1 MRLLKA
7 DCLSCHNEEKRKGG
21 LTLSSRDGMMAGGD
35 DGMVVVVG
43 QPEESPLVQQLAA
56 GSDSHMPPK
65 KQLSAAKI
73 ALLTEWVKNG
83 APWDAAALAGESAP
97 RAVALALLPAA
108 YRPVMAL
115 ALSPDGTRLAAGC
128 GHEVVLF
135 DIGEVGL
142 VFRAR
147 AHAHLDPVQSIAWL
161 PDGKTLVTG
170 AFRRVVVWEAET
182 LTQQRE
188 ITSGLTDRITV
199 VLPGPEG
206 GRVLLAD
213 GLVAE
218 KGVVREAALDSG
230 QILRSW
236 TAHDD
241 TIFAMALSR
250 DGKHL
255 ATAGG
260 DKLVKLWDPLTGKE
274 TARFEGH
281 TSQVLSLAFHPDGSQ
296 LITGGADRQ
305 LKVWDVATRENLIAL
320 PGKGSA
326 FNALQ
331 WTEAGPAVFAG
342 MEDGAVLKYTDLKAH
357 TGAQSSDSGKEGRIA
372 GAESALYALA
382 VDAKGERIFAG
393 TRDGRV
399 LGWNKDGKLQDDL
412 KASAL
417 LPITS
422 GNPP

>member
-1 MRLLKA
+1 MGLLKA
-7 DCLSCHNEEKRKGG
+7 ECLSCHNKDKRKGG
-21 LTLSSRDGMMAGGD
+21 LALVSREAMMAGGD
-35 DGMVVVVG
+35 EGAAVVVG
-43 QPEESPLVQQLAA
+43 RPEESPLVQHLAA
-56 GSDSHMPPK
+56 SADPHMPPK
-65 KQLSAAKI
+65 KQLSADKI
-73 ALLTEWVKNG
+73 ALLTEWVRHG

-97 RAVALALLPAA
+97 RAVALALLPTA

-115 ALSPDGTRLAAGC
+115 ALSPDGAHLAAGF

-135 DIGEVGL
+135 HIGEGGL
-142 VFRAR
+142 VFKVR

-170 AFRRVVVWEAET
+170 AFRRVVFWQGET

-188 ITSGLTDRITV
+188 IISGLTDRITV
-199 VLPGPEG
+199 VLPSPAG

-230 QILRSW
+230 EIIRSW
-236 TAHDD
+236 QAHDD

-250 DGKHL
+250 DGKKL

-260 DKLVKLWDPLTGKE
+260 DRLVKLWDPLTGQE
-274 TARFEGH
+274 TGRFDGH

-296 LITGGADRQ
+296 LITGGADRH
-305 LKVWDVATRENLIAL
+305 LKVWDVATRENVIAL
-320 PGKGSA
+320 PGKSSA

-331 WTEAGPAVFAG
+331 WNEPGPAVFAG
-342 MEDGAVLKYTDLKAH
+342 MEDGAVLKYTDLKTH
-357 TGAQSSDSGKEGRIA
+357 TGAQSSDTGKESRIA
-372 GAESALYALA
+372 GVESALYALA

-399 LGWNKDGKLQDDL
+399 LGWNKDGKLLDDL

-417 LPITS
+417 APIPS
-422 GNPP
+422 VNPP